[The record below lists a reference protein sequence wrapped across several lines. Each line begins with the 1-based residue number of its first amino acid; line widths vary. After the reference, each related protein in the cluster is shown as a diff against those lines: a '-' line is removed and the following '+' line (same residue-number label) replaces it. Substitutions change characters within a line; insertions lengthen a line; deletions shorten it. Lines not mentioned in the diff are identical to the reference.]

1 MNPMHRFVAA
11 PAVPAVLQGSLPGK
25 VPMATRS
32 LADKVRW
39 LVFEHFEGVL
49 VVLLLA
55 SLLTLHWF
63 IDYKLAFLSF
73 YYLPVI
79 VAGFLLGRNSA
90 VGAAVLIVNLVLF
103 FQLVQGLQGAPGFDL
118 AVALT
123 LVPWAGFLIL
133 TAYVVGV
140 VAERREASLEDA
152 KQSYVTILEL
162 LTFSLEAG
170 ERESRG
176 HSHRVAD
183 LAARLARA
191 LGLHPPEVEDVRVAA
206 LLHEVGP
213 QHPRVLVARA
223 LRGANS
229 LLAEYSRYYELVGD
243 DWPVDQLPISIG
255 AKILAVADAYL
266 TLQLASPVRPA
277 LTSSGALAAIERD
290 AGRLFASEV
299 VQALRGAV
307 AAAEPLAGIAGER
320 FRVGRNWGT
329 VQLPVRNAS
338 RHASWRSTTR

>member
-1 MNPMHRFVAA
+1 MRRFVAA
-11 PAVPAVLQGSLPGK
+11 PAVPAVPQGSLPGK
-25 VPMATRS
+25 VPRATRP

-39 LVFEHFEGVL
+39 WVFKHFEGML

-55 SLLTLHWF
+55 SLLTIHWF
-63 IDYKLAFLSF
+63 IEYKLAFLSF

-79 VAGFLLGRNSA
+79 VAGFRLGRNSA

-103 FQLVQGLQGAPGFDL
+103 FQLVQGLQGAPDFDL
-118 AVALT
+118 AIALT

-152 KQSYVTILEL
+152 KQSYVAILEL

-170 ERESRG
+170 APESRG
-176 HSHRVAD
+176 HSHRVAT
-183 LAARLARA
+183 LAAQLARV

-213 QHPRVLVARA
+213 QHPRLLSLMAQFPGEVKSLPVARA
-223 LRGANS
+223 LRGANR
-229 LLAEYSRYYELVGD
+229 LLAEYSRYYELVGE

-277 LTSSGALAAIERD
+277 LTPSGALAAVERD

-299 VQALRGAV
+299 VQALRSAV
-307 AAAEPLAGIAGER
+307 AAAKPFAGLAGER
-320 FRVGRNWGT
+320 FRVGRN
-329 VQLPVRNAS
+329 
-338 RHASWRSTTR
+338 

>member
-1 MNPMHRFVAA
+1 MHRFVAA
-11 PAVPAVLQGSLPGK
+11 PAVPAVPQGSLPGK
-25 VPMATRS
+25 VLMVTPS
-32 LADKVRW
+32 LADRLRW
-39 LVFEHFEGVL
+39 VVFEHFEGIL
-49 VVLLLA
+49 VVLLVA
-55 SLLTLHWF
+55 SLLTIHWF

-73 YYLPVI
+73 YYLPII
-79 VAGFLLGRNSA
+79 VAGFLLGRNGA

-133 TAYVVGV
+133 TAYVVGGL
-140 VAERREASLEDA
+140 AEHRQASLEDA

-213 QHPRVLVARA
+213 QHPRMLSLIAQFPGEVKSLPVARA
-223 LRGANS
+223 LQGANR
-229 LLAEYSRYYELVGD
+229 LLTEYSRYYELVGE
-243 DWPVDQLPISIG
+243 DWPVDQLPISLG

-277 LTSSGALAAIERD
+277 LTPAGALAAVEQD

-307 AAAEPLAGIAGER
+307 AAAEPFAGLAGEP
-320 FRVGRNWGT
+320 FRVGRN
-329 VQLPVRNAS
+329 
-338 RHASWRSTTR
+338 